1 MSSRSV
7 TPDSSSTSRAVNS
20 AMLASVSM
28 AMVLPSMSA
37 TLWIDSSSTI
47 RSEKSSGVT
56 VLPEAM
62 MRTG

>member
-1 MSSRSV
+1 
-7 TPDSSSTSRAVNS
+7 
-20 AMLASVSM
+20 MLASVSM
-28 AMVLPSMSA
+28 AMVLPSRSA